1 MPTVKHILLIGLLQ
15 LFKTILVQLVTV
27 PNDDDTKS
35 LILGKVSLEIRNRS
49 VSQRIIHIFFFFF
62 RKDFSHH
69 LTLLHSNVPY
79 ELKWIICND
88 ICHSKTISHFKI
100 KASER

>member
-49 VSQRIIHIFFFFF
+49 VSQRIIFSNNFF
-62 RKDFSHH
+62 RKYFSHH